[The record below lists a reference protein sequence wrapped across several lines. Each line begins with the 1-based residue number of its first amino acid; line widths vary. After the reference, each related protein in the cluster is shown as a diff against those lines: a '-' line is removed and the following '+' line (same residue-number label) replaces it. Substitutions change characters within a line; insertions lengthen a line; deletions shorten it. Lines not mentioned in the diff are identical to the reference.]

1 MSASRPTA
9 SRLWTVWAVGLL
21 VYMLA
26 VFHRSSLAVA
36 GLAAGERFD
45 ITASQLATFTML
57 QLLVYA
63 AMQIPVG
70 LLVDRFG
77 SRSVMLTGTLTLAV
91 AQAGFALAET
101 YPLAVLAR
109 VFIGVGDAL
118 TFICVLRLVSR
129 WFPTRRIPIVTQLTG
144 TLGQLGAV
152 GAAVP
157 MTWALGHWG
166 WTPAY
171 LTAAGLGL
179 LMAAAL
185 TVVVHDS
192 PDSRHLRGPRMSV
205 RAVRASLAASWA
217 HPGTRLGFWMH
228 FTTQFSATALSL
240 LWGYPFLV
248 RGEGRSSHTAGLLL
262 TLMIVAVMLSGPV
275 LGWLVGRHPWHRS
288 TTVLTIVWS
297 IVLVWTAVLCWP
309 GPAPLW
315 LLVVLVVV
323 TGIGGPAS
331 MIGFDLG
338 RTSNPGRAP
347 GQRERHHQ
355 PGRLQR
361 LPRAGDHD
369 RADPRLAYARCEHGV
384 HPVGVPVGDER
395 PVRPLERGPAP
406 DLALPPPHPRGDQP
420 SRVGGRGHRLSC
432 ACGSLPDGVA
442 IACPPRQ
449 GATYR
454 P

>member
-1 MSASRPTA
+1 MNASPPTA
-9 SRLWTVWAVGLL
+9 ARLWTVWAVGLL

-101 YPLAVLAR
+101 YSLAVLAR

-171 LTAAGLGL
+171 LTAAGLGIVL
-179 LMAAAL
+179 AAVL
-185 TVVVHDS
+185 TLVVDDS
-192 PDSRHLRGPRMSV
+192 PDARHLRGPRMSV
-205 RAVRASLAASWA
+205 RAVRASLAASWS

-228 FTTQFSATALSL
+228 FTTQFSATTLSL

-262 TLMIVAVMLSGPV
+262 TLMIVAVMISGPV

-288 TTVLTIVWS
+288 TMVLTIVWS
-297 IVLVWTAVLCWP
+297 IVLVWTAVICWP

-323 TGIGGPAS
+323 TGVGGPAS

-338 RTSNPGRAP
+338 RTSNPAERLASASGIINQAGFSASLVLVISVGVILDWRTPGASTAYTPEAFQWAMSAQYVLWALGLLQIWRYRRRTRAVI
-347 GQRERHHQ
+347 
-355 PGRLQR
+355 
-361 LPRAGDHD
+361 D
-369 RADPRLAYARCEHGV
+369 RAE
-384 HPVGVPVGDER
+384 
-395 PVRPLERGPAP
+395 LEA
-406 DLALPPPHPRGDQP
+406 
-420 SRVGGRGHRLSC
+420 
-432 ACGSLPDGVA
+432 
-442 IACPPRQ
+442 
-449 GATYR
+449 GATA
-454 P
+454 